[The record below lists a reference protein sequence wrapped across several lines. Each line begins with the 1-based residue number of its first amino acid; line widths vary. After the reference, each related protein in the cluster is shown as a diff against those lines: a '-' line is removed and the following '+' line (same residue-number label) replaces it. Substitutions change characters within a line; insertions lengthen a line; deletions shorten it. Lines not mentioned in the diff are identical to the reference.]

1 MVLWCFIINMNV
13 HHLELFYFVA
23 KYEGITAAVR
33 KMPYGI
39 QQPAVSGQIL
49 QLEAEL
55 GVKLF
60 NRRPFALTPEGD
72 QLYDYVYP
80 FFSRM
85 VQVEESM
92 KGELGKH
99 LRICASAA
107 VLRVHLPNVL
117 EALKLRIPDLKLT
130 LKEVEPSAIH
140 SSLINQQ
147 ADISIS
153 IIHGRL
159 TEGLKSL
166 ELLRL
171 PLVLLVPDTW
181 EVHSLDDL
189 LEESDDGTGI
199 RAKVPLVGLPAHEAL
214 QQIFQKGLQKQ
225 HVHWDVSVEV
235 NSLDVIQSYVRR
247 GFGAGLAV
255 GVPGESGEEFGVE
268 GCKVI
273 PLEGFSPLIVGI
285 LYQGLIKPI
294 AQEFINETISYAK
307 TLVKR

>member
-1 MVLWCFIINMNV
+1 MNV

-60 NRRPFALTPEGD
+60 NRRPFALTPEGN

-85 VQVEESM
+85 AQVEESM

-107 VLRVHLPNVL
+107 VLRTHLPNVL
-117 EALKLRIPDLKLT
+117 EALKLRIPDLKLS
-130 LKEVEPSAIH
+130 LREVEPSAIH
-140 SSLINQQ
+140 SSLLNQQ

-159 TEGLKSL
+159 TEGLKAL

-171 PLVLLVPDTW
+171 PLVLLVPESW
-181 EVHSLDDL
+181 KVGSLDDL

-199 RAKVPLVGLPAHEAL
+199 RAKVPLVGLPSHEAL
-214 QQIFQKGLQKQ
+214 QQIFQKGLQKRQ
-225 HVHWDVSVEV
+225 VHWDVSVEV

-255 GVPGESGEEFGVE
+255 GVPGESGEDFGVE

-273 PLEGFSPLIVGI
+273 PLEGFSPLIIGI

-294 AQEFINETISYAK
+294 AQEFIDETISYAK